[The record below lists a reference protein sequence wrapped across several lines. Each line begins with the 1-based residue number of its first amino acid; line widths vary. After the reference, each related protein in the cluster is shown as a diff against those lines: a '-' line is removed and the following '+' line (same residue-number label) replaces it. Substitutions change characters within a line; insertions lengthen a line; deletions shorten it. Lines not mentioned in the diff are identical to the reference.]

1 MFMTI
6 YIADILSIMKK
17 PDFKSSV
24 LKGVNQAQSGQMP
37 GARPSLA
44 EMASKIE
51 GDAQPLAR
59 KEPPPTPKP
68 KPKAERR
75 QAPTKDAF
83 SCTKDDLHTLDALIK
98 RSKMLG
104 IRASKSEVVRAGIWS
119 LVETTDEE
127 FRAILMNIPQIK
139 TGRPAKKE

>member
-1 MFMTI
+1 
-6 YIADILSIMKK
+6 MKK

-24 LKGVNQAQSGQMP
+24 LKGVQSQAESEKLQAP
-37 GARPSLA
+37 RPTLA

-51 GDAQPLAR
+51 VDAQPPAR
-59 KEPPPTPKP
+59 KEPPPMPKP

-75 QAPTKDAF
+75 QAPVKDAF

-98 RSKMLG
+98 RSRMLG

-139 TGRPAKKE
+139 TGRPAKKD

>member
-1 MFMTI
+1 
-6 YIADILSIMKK
+6 MKK

-24 LKGVNQAQSGQMP
+24 LKGLNQGQSGNV
-37 GARPSLA
+37 GATRPTLA

-51 GDAQPLAR
+51 VEGRQSVIESERPAKR
-59 KEPPPTPKP
+59 EPPLKTKP
-68 KPKAERR
+68 KQARR
-75 QAPTKDAF
+75 QAPVKDAF
-83 SCTKDDLHTLDALIK
+83 SCTKDDLQTLDALIS
-98 RSKMLG
+98 RSRVLG

-139 TGRPAKKE
+139 TGRPAKKAKVIDDKE